1 MSGSEEEK
9 VNIIIGEATFTL
21 LENDD
26 YVSARTL
33 IRQLT
38 QMLEIETEAVRRQ
51 SIKEA
56 IRQISRLITAAIY
69 SEKCGTEIKGL
80 SRTIS
85 GQSSM
90 AYW

>member
-26 YVSARTL
+26 YVGARAL
-33 IRQLT
+33 VRQLT
-38 QMLEIETEAVRRQ
+38 QMLEIETEADRRQ

-69 SEKCGTEIKGL
+69 SDKCCTEIKSL

-90 AYW
+90 VYW